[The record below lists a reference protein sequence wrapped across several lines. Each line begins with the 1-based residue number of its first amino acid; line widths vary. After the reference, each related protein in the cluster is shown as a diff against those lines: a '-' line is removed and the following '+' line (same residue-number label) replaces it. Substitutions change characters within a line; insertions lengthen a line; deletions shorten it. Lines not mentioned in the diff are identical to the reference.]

1 MHMRLSPETRE
12 NLPIPNYTASQ
23 WQNSGFLPI
32 KVSKTYFKNK
42 SCSLCSQKVIWS
54 FYFNFQTLS
63 QNWSTA
69 KWNVKS
75 TEKNGRMDVC
85 IVNDYTEVRLKE
97 ENKPEDLGSDPS
109 AILLS
114 RPRAFNNLPLI
125 LVLQK
130 QSDMTSEFQPATLYI
145 LNFGHIQT
153 SSLLV
158 MLLQVNRF

>member
-1 MHMRLSPETRE
+1 MSRAL
-12 NLPIPNYTASQ
+12 
-23 WQNSGFLPI
+23 
-32 KVSKTYFKNK
+32 
-42 SCSLCSQKVIWS
+42 
-54 FYFNFQTLS
+54 
-63 QNWSTA
+63 
-69 KWNVKS
+69 
-75 TEKNGRMDVC
+75 EKNGRMDVC

>member
-1 MHMRLSPETRE
+1 M
-12 NLPIPNYTASQ
+12 
-23 WQNSGFLPI
+23 
-32 KVSKTYFKNK
+32 SKALK
-42 SCSLCSQKVIWS
+42 
-54 FYFNFQTLS
+54 
-63 QNWSTA
+63 
-69 KWNVKS
+69 
-75 TEKNGRMDVC
+75 KNGRMDVC

-130 QSDMTSEFQPATLYI
+130 QSDMTSEFLYI